1 MNNKDLL
8 LSLEEIKRAA
18 ENQQQQAKKII
29 ADHEKFEKRFFQKFF
44 KFVIDR

>member
-29 ADHEKFEKRFFQKFF
+29 TDHEKFEKRFFQKFF